1 MGITH
6 ILGYGTKKWAALV
19 DLPCHFITSPS
30 KHEKCKLQTF
40 NFFQTINN
48 THWWFCYRCSRKG
61 GGSLHKVSRRKWRKD
76 FPYCQSALHQFQGRR
91 SPCNAQH
98 WYCQHCHLLYW
109 YPVCSGDLHDSHD
122 LPLQSL
128 LSHLAVDTFLV
139 QCTWQW
145 DCGHWWRKAQPKS
158 RWTGQQSSKKPTASS
173 KQGNSADLTLTIYH
187 QKSEQVTIFRLQK
200 GHNHLIHH
208 LFTKLKSDICPW
220 EPGGRS
226 QHNNL
231 RHQFWPVETPE
242 ARKFFCKTGQSEVH
256 SASGREP
263 ELPFEWLTGRQAY
276 LLSHCVLYD

>member
-231 RHQFWPVETPE
+231 RHQFWPVEIPV
-242 ARKFFCKTGQSEVH
+242 ARKLFGSFDDLQCRAALVQKTRV
-256 SASGREP
+256 
-263 ELPFEWLTGRQAY
+263 PFE
-276 LLSHCVLYD
+276 